1 MDPANLKAQF
11 QPQLEEPRLLS
22 FPHLPDDAK
31 YEDGTPILNK
41 YSSTLT
47 RGHDFP
53 GAQAMLYA
61 AGVPNEKM
69 MKTAPQV
76 GIASVWWEGNPCKPD
91 DGSETNIVPVHD
103 LGKTVKQAVEKQGM
117 LGWQYGTIGVSD
129 AITIRRGGEGMRF
142 SLQTREIIADS
153 IETITCA
160 QFHDANI
167 SIPGCDKNMPGVV
180 VSGTLFGH
188 SP

>member
-1 MDPANLKAQF
+1 MIHLTNGSKEKGQGNYILWNCISFETETLFPSFATRSREFGFVDCKLPTDLVMDPANLKAQF
-11 QPQLEEPRLLS
+11 QPEEPRLLS

-76 GIASVWWEGNPCKPD
+76 GIASVWWEGNPCK
-91 DGSETNIVPVHD
+91 
-103 LGKTVKQAVEKQGM
+103 
-117 LGWQYGTIGVSD
+117 
-129 AITIRRGGEGMRF
+129 
-142 SLQTREIIADS
+142 
-153 IETITCA
+153 
-160 QFHDANI
+160 
-167 SIPGCDKNMPGVV
+167 
-180 VSGTLFGH
+180 
-188 SP
+188 

>member
-1 MDPANLKAQF
+1 MGVEKKVKTTTNSRTTSPSRRSCSSHSTLQVWTTLTMDPANLKAQF

-76 GIASVWWEGNPCKPD
+76 GIASVWWEGNPCK
-91 DGSETNIVPVHD
+91 
-103 LGKTVKQAVEKQGM
+103 
-117 LGWQYGTIGVSD
+117 
-129 AITIRRGGEGMRF
+129 
-142 SLQTREIIADS
+142 
-153 IETITCA
+153 
-160 QFHDANI
+160 
-167 SIPGCDKNMPGVV
+167 
-180 VSGTLFGH
+180 
-188 SP
+188 